1 MDSIRNPKGICFVW
15 VGGRVWVDGVGGRAG
30 GLAGLGGG
38 GWQREG
44 RGACRE
50 SEHNVLVSCT
60 DHIVVNLLWLD
71 HIGPY
76 SGGAP
81 SAPLFFSNDSL
92 ARSFQDTSQ
101 TTPMITECCPTL
113 HMSLQRG
120 S

>member
-1 MDSIRNPKGICFVW
+1 MESIGNPKGIWFVW

-30 GLAGLGGG
+30 GLAGLGGV

-50 SEHNVLVSCT
+50 SEHNVLASCT

-76 SGGAP
+76 SGGSP
-81 SAPLFFSNDSL
+81 SAPLFFFQKEFILTWGHSQLVRSL
-92 ARSFQDTSQ
+92 ASSKIPLRQH
-101 TTPMITECCPTL
+101 P
-113 HMSLQRG
+113 
-120 S
+120 